1 MIIPVMIVLKDLKRG
16 IVRNKKKKEV
26 PRLSFGKIMKP
37 KYSVSDLVDTETL
50 VNFIAAI
57 MRGAI
62 KAEGIA
68 WLNTPGGKYYMSRN
82 GVSES
87 YLIKKS
93 VEKYGW

>member
-1 MIIPVMIVLKDLKRG
+1 MIVLKDLKRG
-16 IVRNKKKKEV
+16 IVRYKKKKKV
-26 PRLSFGKIMKP
+26 PRLSFGKIRKP
-37 KYSVSDLVDTETL
+37 KYSVANLVDTETL

-62 KAEGIA
+62 KGEGIE
-68 WLNTPGGKYYMSRN
+68 WLNTSDGKYYMSRN
-82 GVSES
+82 GLSES

>member
-16 IVRNKKKKEV
+16 IVRYKKRGIV
-26 PRLSFGKIMKP
+26 PKLSFGKARKP
-37 KYSVSDLVDTETL
+37 KYPVSDLVDTDKL

-57 MRGAI
+57 VRGAI
-62 KAEGIA
+62 KGEGIE
-68 WLNTPGGKYYMSRN
+68 WLDTPGGRYYMSRN
-82 GVSES
+82 ALSKS